1 MTQKEYYVENIWRAV
16 SKIHDMQSQRNYET
30 VVHKRT
36 IGEIE
41 AFESKVEK
49 WMNEYREFVDDGV
62 SRKQPRFW
70 DIINGTGSI
79 AQVRITII
87 EANNKMGSGKRD
99 PKQKTTPA
107 GNYKEI

>member
-1 MTQKEYYVENIWRAV
+1 MSLPTGFGRAVAGNSAKASSTTNGISRDNPAAGDSSTTNMTQKEYYVENIWRAV

-62 SRKQPRFW
+62 SRKQPRF
-70 DIINGTGSI
+70 
-79 AQVRITII
+79 
-87 EANNKMGSGKRD
+87 
-99 PKQKTTPA
+99 
-107 GNYKEI
+107 